1 MLKKVLCTT
10 YYIGNVLTNA
20 LISLFA
26 EDIVLQDFI
35 CSGALF
41 HTLAESLIKVF
52 FALLD
57 PLLSIRL
64 DSIIA

>member
-1 MLKKVLCTT
+1 MLKKVFCTT

-26 EDIVLQDFI
+26 EDNVLQDFI
-35 CSGALF
+35 SSGV
-41 HTLAESLIKVF
+41 ESLIKVF